1 MCAAPSKNRNTQAH
15 ANFFPQINTPFIL
28 APPLAAKAF
37 YASISG
43 AHRLPAPHSN
53 FWAYPCNNPPFLHF
67 EFGGWRFPVMRGTKS
82 PYEHRGAN
90 GKFSLGKVTEDS
102 GYCVGAVV
110 ESRMGVGDVS
120 SVRKARTGRDTTTG
134 ESGIVAGNGLR
145 DVWILGEP
153 VFRGMGLV
161 FDVSVFAR
169 ADVRSRTN
177 VAIDGGEGSRLSVIL
192 DGIRIGYS
200 EAFRV
205 CLLCEDVLRHMRH
218 AATLNVQK

>member
-1 MCAAPSKNRNTQAH
+1 
-15 ANFFPQINTPFIL
+15 
-28 APPLAAKAF
+28 
-37 YASISG
+37 
-43 AHRLPAPHSN
+43 
-53 FWAYPCNNPPFLHF
+53 
-67 EFGGWRFPVMRGTKS
+67 MRGTKS

-120 SVRKARTGRDTTTG
+120 SVRKARSGRDTTTG

-161 FDVSVFAR
+161 FDVSICAC
-169 ADVRSRTN
+169 AEMRSSANRS
-177 VAIDGGEGSRLSVIL
+177 VDGSKGGRLSVIL
-192 DGIRIGYS
+192 ILIDNG
-200 EAFRV
+200 
-205 CLLCEDVLRHMRH
+205 
-218 AATLNVQK
+218 K

>member
-1 MCAAPSKNRNTQAH
+1 
-15 ANFFPQINTPFIL
+15 
-28 APPLAAKAF
+28 
-37 YASISG
+37 
-43 AHRLPAPHSN
+43 
-53 FWAYPCNNPPFLHF
+53 
-67 EFGGWRFPVMRGTKS
+67 MRGTKS

-120 SVRKARTGRDTTTG
+120 SVRKARSGRDTTTG

-161 FDVSVFAR
+161 FDVSNR
-169 ADVRSRTN
+169 ACGDLDSRTN
-177 VAIDGGEGSRLSVIL
+177 IRVDGGEGSRLSIVL
-192 DGIRIGYS
+192 DEIEGDFLVTAS
-200 EAFRV
+200 RV
-205 CLLCEDVLRHMRH
+205 CFMRMCYDI
-218 AATLNVQK
+218 